1 MNDFDLSEKF
11 PPVKAPSFYDGDY
24 SFSQTKPDTRFISG
38 VVVGCGVVAVLV
50 LFLAVHTLLMVV
62 I

>member
-1 MNDFDLSEKF
+1 MNDFDLSRQF

-24 SFSQTKPDTRFISG
+24 SFSQTKPDTQFVSG
-38 VVVGCGVVAVLV
+38 VAVGCGVVAVLV
-50 LFLAVHTLLMVV
+50 LFLAVVGLVAVM

>member
-1 MNDFDLSEKF
+1 MNDFDLSRQF

-24 SFSQTKPDTRFISG
+24 SFSQTKPNTGFVSG
-38 VVVGCGVVAVLV
+38 VAVGCGVVAVLV
-50 LFLAVHTLLMVV
+50 LLLAVVALVAVM